1 MAVVWSTTV
10 WSAVAGAVL
19 VGVSPLDSPSD
30 VDDNPV

>member
-10 WSAVAGAVL
+10 WSAVAGAML
-19 VGVSPLDSPSD
+19 VGVSPLDNPSD